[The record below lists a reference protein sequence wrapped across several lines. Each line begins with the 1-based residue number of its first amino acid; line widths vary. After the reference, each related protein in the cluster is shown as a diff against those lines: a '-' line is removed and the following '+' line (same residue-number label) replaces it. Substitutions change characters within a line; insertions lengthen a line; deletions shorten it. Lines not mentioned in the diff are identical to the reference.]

1 VPIPLVIVL
10 EEGATPP
17 PGSVHLGGPSWAVH
31 GDLPALRARPGV
43 RIAEPDVRLPIAP
56 RTWDDPARGGQW
68 YVDDLGMEA
77 LWEVSRGEPSV
88 RVAVIDSGIDL
99 THPDLAPAF
108 VEPYDAL
115 DDDDDPAPVCREP
128 GTAACDS
135 HGTSVS
141 GVVLA
146 RGNNGAGIVGL
157 CPECTLVPIRLIGE
171 GSGSML
177 SSTVRAFEHAIATD
191 AAVINNS
198 WGFTEHLTVPRALA
212 DVIHRA
218 ATEGRGGK
226 GALVVFAAG
235 NDDRELLDD
244 EIEALPDVLCVS
256 ATDSYGYPTNYTNH
270 GGPVDISAPSATV
283 TIEPGGGTTT
293 TFGGT
298 SAAAPVVSG
307 LAGWAASQNTAL
319 TAQELHDLLLGSAI
333 PSPLVPPTEDGHDP
347 YYGYGE
353 IDALAILE
361 ALHPAGASDD
371 AEENAT
377 GGCGCAGA
385 AETGAGSRFA
395 PLAALVAIVLSRA
408 RRRHP

>member
-1 VPIPLVIVL
+1 
-10 EEGATPP
+10 
-17 PGSVHLGGPSWAVH
+17 
-31 GDLPALRARPGV
+31 V
-43 RIAEPDVRLPIAP
+43 RFAEPDVLLPVVA
-56 RTWDDPARGGQW
+56 RDWDDPSRGGQW
-68 YVDDLGMEA
+68 YADDLGMETLWA
-77 LWEVSRGEPSV
+77 LTLGDPAV

-99 THPDLAPAF
+99 SHPDLASA
-108 VEPYDAL
+108 VAAPYDAL
-115 DDDDDPAPVCREP
+115 DDDDDPNPSCPDPEDVR
-128 GTAACDS
+128 TCDS

-141 GVVLA
+141 GVSLA
-146 RGNNGAGIVGL
+146 RANNGSGIVGM
-157 CPECTLVPIRLIGE
+157 CPACTLVPIRLIGD

-198 WGFTEHLTVPRALA
+198 WGFTRHYTLPDTLR

-244 EIEALPDVLCVS
+244 EMEAMPEVLCVS

-270 GGPVDISAPSATV
+270 GNAVDVAAPSATV
-283 TIEPGGGTTT
+283 TIWPGGGTTT

-307 LAGWAASQNTAL
+307 LAGWAASVNPEL
-319 TAQELHDLLLGSAI
+319 TAAELLELFVDSAR
-333 PSPLVPPTEDGHDP
+333 PSPLVPTPEDGHDA

-353 IDALAILE
+353 IDAQAILE
-361 ALHPAGASDD
+361 AVAPAVAASG
-371 AEENAT
+371 EEKP
-377 GGCGCAGA
+377 GGCGCATGGSAPAGA
-385 AETGAGSRFA
+385 SLLGTLLGGW
-395 PLAALVAIVLSRA
+395 LA
-408 RRRHP
+408 RRRHTPTG